1 MDAPKP
7 FATSGEW
14 RDAEANLDRFMLEVV
29 LPVAIQTNAII
40 VCSAIQ
46 QMALSAAFLRMASL
60 EQSKFAG
67 GAKPFSVIA
76 TVGDIYNFYIN
87 PNASTHWRE
96 VRRASKAWRKRDRKF
111 LELLGDRATTSTAWR
126 WDISSDAEILLVVDS
141 INTRKETIDD
151 RSSYNNL
158 MAALIRHLSSE
169 LPAITLRAGGAQ
181 NVASLAAAAGNS
193 MTLLAS
199 VEALNSGS
207 PVLFLDVR
215 QREAVRAADRA
226 SLIEAAK
233 AAYKTSSDELHAA
246 GTYDALNT
254 SAIAYFHDVL
264 YGDGIDSSTQYTSA
278 AQQHAWRQH
287 ILRRRP
293 LRTRNF

>member
-1 MDAPKP
+1 M
-7 FATSGEW
+7 
-14 RDAEANLDRFMLEVV
+14 
-29 LPVAIQTNAII
+29 
-40 VCSAIQ
+40 
-46 QMALSAAFLRMASL
+46 
-60 EQSKFAG
+60 
-67 GAKPFSVIA
+67 
-76 TVGDIYNFYIN
+76 N
-87 PNASTHWRE
+87 PNPSTHWRE

-111 LELLGDRATTSTAWR
+111 LELVAIHEASLSKYAQ

-141 INTRKETIDD
+141 INTRKETIDE

-169 LPAITLRAGGAQ
+169 LPAITLRAGGARM
-181 NVASLAAAAGNS
+181 VTSLAAAAGS
-193 MTLLAS
+193 SLTLLAS

-215 QREAVRAADRA
+215 QREAVEAADRA

-233 AAYKTSSDELHAA
+233 AAYKKSCDELHAA

-264 YGDGIDSSTQYTSA
+264 YGDGIGSSTQYTSA
-278 AQQHAWRQH
+278 FGTDASKPVCIHEAIRLHRQ
-287 ILRRRP
+287 
-293 LRTRNF
+293 RNNMHGVNTSSDGDRFARATSEQV